1 MPDKHRNHIIN
12 LNSKNFKNK
21 MILFVCIPSQYA
33 GRWACISYL
42 HTRDAESPL
51 SLFVFS
57 LSFYWHKKPL
67 YNKQSAHQ
75 IKIMA
80 ITEARLHIL
89 SAGKV
94 RRTPMNASGEKPIK
108 YVEAGNSQSFYQAL
122 ISTVWVWVTALSE
135 MYRWN
140 KLEPAL
146 SAWTKWAQDW

>member
-1 MPDKHRNHIIN
+1 MPNQAKITLFSLLQIIN
-12 LNSKNFKNK
+12 MF
-21 MILFVCIPSQYA
+21 ILHPTQNA
-33 GRWACISYL
+33 GRWPCVSL
-42 HTRDAESPL
+42 PHTRHAESPS

-94 RRTPMNASGEKPIK
+94 RRAPMNASGEKPIK
-108 YVEAGNSQSFYQAL
+108 YVEAGNSRSFYQAL
-122 ISTVWVWVTALSE
+122 ISTVSVWVTALSE

-140 KLEPAL
+140 RLEPAL
-146 SAWTKWAQDW
+146 SARTK